1 MWSWHALLFSW
12 FIAVFIAMSAPAHSV
27 DNPLNSP
34 HIPLSV
40 DVHAGQLDN
49 AQNQHTLSQLT
60 QILSADY
67 IISKQQTELKK
78 RKGTTRKKSRQDH
91 FQSKFPPEFFKINRD
106 IRWPPFE
113 RCAYSAFSSP
123 IQNEPIFVLAYE
135 FLPEILGRQH
145 FLAAPVSSVDTPW
158 FLRPDAANNHSK
170 LGGWKDGNTL
180 YSGAITYLS

>member
-1 MWSWHALLFSW
+1 MWSWRALLFSW
-12 FIAVFIAMSAPAHSV
+12 FIAVCIAMSAPARSV

-49 AQNQHTLSQLT
+49 AQNQLTLSQFT

-67 IISKQQTELKK
+67 ILSEQKAGLKK
-78 RKGTTRKKSRQDH
+78 RKGTTRKESNKDH
-91 FQSKFPPEFFKINRD
+91 FKSKSPSEFFKINRD

-113 RCAYSAFSSP
+113 RSAYSAFSSP

-158 FLRPDAANNHSK
+158 FLRPDAANNHCK
-170 LGGWKDGNTL
+170 LSGWKDGNTL
-180 YSGAITYLS
+180 YSGTITYLS